1 MRKVTNGST
10 KIGNTRSAPSA
21 GQGARP
27 GRVSH
32 SILVP
37 DMLLTDSP
45 LGEWVEVHLVPDFG
59 ARLKAARKAAGL
71 TQIQLG
77 QAIGFEEKHSA
88 STVISA
94 IEAGRT
100 IPSPVRARL
109 LCEVV
114 GIPLTEM
121 LERVT

>member
-1 MRKVTNGST
+1 MGTQVQPHRAVKS
-10 KIGNTRSAPSA
+10 
-21 GQGARP
+21 ARP
-27 GRVSH
+27 RGVSH

-45 LGEWVEVHLVPDFG
+45 KGEWVEVRLVPDFG
-59 ARLKAARKAAGL
+59 ERLKRARKAAGL
-71 TQIQLG
+71 TQIKLG
-77 QAIGFEEKHSA
+77 QAIGFDEKHSA

-100 IPSPVRARL
+100 IPSPIRARL

-114 GIPLTEM
+114 GIPLAEM
-121 LERVT
+121 LERVP